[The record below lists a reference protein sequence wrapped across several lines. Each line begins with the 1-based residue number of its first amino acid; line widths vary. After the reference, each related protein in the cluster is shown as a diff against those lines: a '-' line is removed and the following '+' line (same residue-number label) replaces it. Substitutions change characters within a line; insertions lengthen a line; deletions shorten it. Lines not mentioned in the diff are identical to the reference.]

1 MTDIQG
7 FDWAHTMDI
16 LLLGGVI
23 LVTIILIVFAFFYLR
38 ANRDFDLSL
47 KSLGTQESLAEI
59 NRQLLAKKDELERL
73 EKQES
78 ALRDNINDLS
88 SKQATVDEV
97 KSQLDQLGMQYSQK
111 RNELADLEQKLIKS
125 KALQDFVESH
135 QKDQLSEIERLID
148 EKQKRLDE
156 LTTQINEQNGTRVM
170 GDALKNAFN
179 AIGEEL
185 SDLSGAQA
193 TKAQMEQEINDLN
206 AQLSELQ
213 AQKNDINQELDALSV
228 KLEDQRIEEQVGK
241 TLGKA
246 FDSLGEELTGLQGLS
261 AQKENLEQ
269 KVAELQEQIDDLD
282 NDHKRKSEE
291 LAELEN
297 QVTEHK
303 VGEQVEQSLGAVFEN
318 LTDSLNEQI
327 SGRLESLSE
336 ELTGLQQISS
346 QKESLAQEIENLQD
360 KLQALKADQKK
371 KAKELADL
379 ESQVADQ
386 KVEEQVSQSLG
397 AVFENLTDSLNEQ
410 ISGRLESLSE
420 ELTGL
425 QQISSQKESLAQEIE
440 NLQDKLQALKA
451 DQKKKAKELAEL
463 ENQVSEQKV
472 EEQVGQSLN
481 DAFTRLSD
489 SINDSMIGLGSG
501 LSQVLELSAQR
512 QKLETENQLLEE
524 RNKKLTQ
531 DYNKLSGKGETKTE
545 RDKAYDALKT
555 EPEQIKTFI
564 DKFDAANTTQL
575 SETEALEQFMR
586 YLRSQDLY
594 YPHRVIKAFH
604 TALKIQDINPLA
616 VLAGISGTGKTQL
629 ALRYAEFFGFYSEH
643 VAVQPRWDSK
653 DDLLGF
659 YNFIEEKF
667 QPTPLVRAL
676 YQFDQFHIAGKNK
689 QIKNDSPMMM
699 VILDEMNLA
708 RVEYYFSEFLSKLE
722 LRNSPDYD
730 KSVIEVGSNLNPCRF
745 FVGSNV
751 VIVGTM
757 NDDESTFALSDKV
770 LDRANVLHFG
780 RPESFVTTNEPDV
793 PLIKVDFNLFNQWR
807 HNDNFSRLE
816 KEDQEAREDLKKTI
830 EELNE
835 ALDKVG
841 KPFGHRVNNSINAYL
856 KAYPLTDNN
865 DVMTTVKLALA
876 DQIEMKIIPK
886 LAGIEQ
892 NERSS
897 DCLNRLN
904 QVIEFTNDTALQEA
918 FNEAHKNY
926 NSDGMFIWRGVT
938 RSLDD

>member
-47 KSLGTQESLAEI
+47 KSLGSQESLAKI
-59 NRQLLAKKDELERL
+59 NRQILEKKDELERL

-206 AQLSELQ
+206 AQLSALQ
-213 AQKNDINQELDALSV
+213 AQKNDINQELDDLSV

-386 KVEEQVSQSLG
+386 KVEEQV
-397 AVFENLTDSLNEQ
+397 
-410 ISGRLESLSE
+410 
-420 ELTGL
+420 
-425 QQISSQKESLAQEIE
+425 
-440 NLQDKLQALKA
+440 
-451 DQKKKAKELAEL
+451 
-463 ENQVSEQKV
+463 
-472 EEQVGQSLN
+472 GQSLN

-489 SINDSMIGLGSG
+489 SINDSMSGLGAE

-512 QKLETENQLLEE
+512 QKLETENQILTAE
-524 RNKKLTQ
+524 NKKLALAN
-531 DYNKLSGKGETKTE
+531 NKLSGKGESKE
-545 RDKAYDALKT
+545 ELDEAYRELET
-555 EPEQIKTFI
+555 VPEHINKFI
-564 DKFDAANTTQL
+564 DDFDAAKTTNL
-575 SETEALEQFMR
+575 SEAEALEQFMR
-586 YLRSQDLY
+586 FLRSHKLY
-594 YPHRVIKAFH
+594 YPTRVINAFH
-604 TALKIQDINPLA
+604 TALKIQAINPLA
-616 VLAGISGTGKTQL
+616 VLAGVSGTGKTQL
-629 ALRYAEFFGFYSEH
+629 ALQYAKFFGFYSEH

-659 YNFIEEKF
+659 YNFLEKKF
-667 QPTPLVRAL
+667 QPTALVRAL
-676 YQFDQFHIAGKNK
+676 FQFDQYRTKVELNKIAP
-689 QIKNDSPMMM
+689 DSPMMM
-699 VILDEMNLA
+699 AILDEMNLA

-722 LRNSPDYD
+722 LRGSDYA
-730 KSVIEVGSNLNPCRF
+730 KSVIEVGSNLNPRRF
-745 FVGSNV
+745 YVGSNV
-751 VIVGTM
+751 LIVGTM
-757 NDDESTFALSDKV
+757 NDDESTYALSDKV

-780 RPESFVTTNEPDV
+780 KPGSFDNDTPNAGEV
-793 PLIKVDFNLFNQWR
+793 PPIKVDFKLFHQWR
-807 HNDNFSRLE
+807 DSNNFKLLANDD
-816 KEDQEAREDLKKTI
+816 KEQLNHKIEDLNNA
-830 EELNE
+830 LNQ
-835 ALDKVG
+835 VG
-841 KPFGHRVNNSINAYL
+841 KPFGHRVNNSIKSYL
-856 KAYPLTDNN
+856 QAYPLVEGADP
-865 DVMTTVKLALA
+865 MTTVKQALA
-876 DQIEMKIIPK
+876 DQVEMKIIPK
-886 LAGIEQ
+886 LAGLEQ
-892 NERSS
+892 NDHSN
-897 DCLNRLN
+897 DCLNLLGQFISYTEDEALN
-904 QVIEFTNDTALQEA
+904 EA
-918 FNEAHKNY
+918 FRKAQENY
-926 NSDGMFIWRGVT
+926 NNEGMFIWRGVT
-938 RSLDD
+938 RTDD

>member
-47 KSLGTQESLAEI
+47 KSLGTQESLADI

-282 NDHKRKSEE
+282 NDHKRKTEE
-291 LAELEN
+291 LEELEN

-336 ELTGLQQISS
+336 ELSGLQQISS
-346 QKESLAQEIENLQD
+346 QKESLEQEIEKLQD
-360 KLQALKADQKK
+360 KLQALKEDQKK
-371 KAKELADL
+371 KAKELA
-379 ESQVADQ
+379 A
-386 KVEEQVSQSLG
+386 
-397 AVFENLTDSLNEQ
+397 
-410 ISGRLESLSE
+410 
-420 ELTGL
+420 
-425 QQISSQKESLAQEIE
+425 
-440 NLQDKLQALKA
+440 
-451 DQKKKAKELAEL
+451 L
-463 ENQVSEQKV
+463 ENQVAEQKV

-489 SINDSMIGLGSG
+489 SINDSMSGLGAD

-512 QKLETENQLLEE
+512 QKLETENQLLTAE
-524 RNKKLTQ
+524 NKKLALAN
-531 DYNKLSGKGETKTE
+531 NKLSGKGESKE
-545 RDKAYDALKT
+545 ELDEAYRELET
-555 EPEQIKTFI
+555 VPEHINKFI
-564 DKFDAANTTQL
+564 DDFDAAKTTNL
-575 SETEALEQFMR
+575 SEAEALEQFMR
-586 YLRSQDLY
+586 FLRSHKLY
-594 YPHRVIKAFH
+594 YPTRVINAFH
-604 TALKIQDINPLA
+604 TALKIQAINPLA
-616 VLAGISGTGKTQL
+616 VLAGVSGTGKTQL
-629 ALRYAEFFGFYSEH
+629 ALQYAKFFGFYSEH

-659 YNFIEEKF
+659 YNFLEKKF
-667 QPTPLVRAL
+667 QPTALVRAL
-676 YQFDQFHIAGKNK
+676 FQFDQYRTKVELNKIAP
-689 QIKNDSPMMM
+689 DSPMMM
-699 VILDEMNLA
+699 AILDEMNLA

-722 LRNSPDYD
+722 LRGSDYA
-730 KSVIEVGSNLNPCRF
+730 KSVIEVGSNLNPRRF
-745 FVGSNV
+745 YVGSNV
-751 VIVGTM
+751 LIVGTM
-757 NDDESTFALSDKV
+757 NDDESTYALSDKV

-780 RPESFVTTNEPDV
+780 KPGSFDNDTPNAGEVLP
-793 PLIKVDFNLFNQWR
+793 IKVDFKLFHQWR
-807 HNDNFSRLE
+807 DSNNFKLLANDD
-816 KEDQEAREDLKKTI
+816 KEQLNHKIEDLNNA
-830 EELNE
+830 LNQ
-835 ALDKVG
+835 VG
-841 KPFGHRVNNSINAYL
+841 KPFGHRVNNSIKSYL
-856 KAYPLTDNN
+856 QAYPLVEGADP
-865 DVMTTVKLALA
+865 MTTVKQALA
-876 DQIEMKIIPK
+876 DQVEMKIIPK
-886 LAGIEQ
+886 LAGLEQ
-892 NERSS
+892 NDHSN
-897 DCLNRLN
+897 DCLNLLG
-904 QVIEFTNDTALQEA
+904 QVISYTEDEALNEA
-918 FNEAHKNY
+918 FRKAQENY
-926 NSDGMFIWRGVT
+926 NNEGMFIWRGVT
-938 RSLDD
+938 RTDD

>member
-386 KVEEQVSQSLG
+386 KVEEQV
-397 AVFENLTDSLNEQ
+397 
-410 ISGRLESLSE
+410 
-420 ELTGL
+420 
-425 QQISSQKESLAQEIE
+425 
-440 NLQDKLQALKA
+440 
-451 DQKKKAKELAEL
+451 
-463 ENQVSEQKV
+463 
-472 EEQVGQSLN
+472 GQSLN

-489 SINDSMIGLGSG
+489 SINDSMSGLGAE

-512 QKLETENQLLEE
+512 QKLETENQILTAE
-524 RNKKLTQ
+524 NKKLALAN
-531 DYNKLSGKGETKTE
+531 NKLSGKGESQE
-545 RDKAYDALKT
+545 EHDKAYEELKLKP
-555 EPEQIKTFI
+555 EPIKTFLG
-564 DKFDAANTTQL
+564 KFNTTRTTKL
-575 SETEALEQFMR
+575 SETDALEQFMR
-586 YLRSQDLY
+586 YLRSQELY
-594 YPHRVIKAFH
+594 YPPRVIKAFH
-604 TALKIQDINPLA
+604 TALKIQAINPLA
-616 VLAGISGTGKTQL
+616 VLAGVSGTGKTQL
-629 ALRYAEFFGFYSEH
+629 ALKYAKFFGFYSEH

-659 YNFIEEKF
+659 YNFLEKKF
-667 QPTPLVRAL
+667 QPTALVRAL
-676 YQFDQFHIAGKNK
+676 YQFDKYHTKDEIDA
-689 QIKNDSPMMM
+689 IEDDSPMMM
-699 VILDEMNLA
+699 AILDEMNLA

-722 LRNSPDYD
+722 LRGSDYA
-730 KSVIEVGSNLNPCRF
+730 KSEILVGSNLDPCKF

-757 NDDESTFALSDKV
+757 NDDESTYALSDKV

-780 RPESFVTTNEPDV
+780 KPDSFGNSTYKEALAP
-793 PLIKVDFNLFNQWR
+793 IKVDFKTFYQWR
-807 HNDNFSRLE
+807 QNDNFSRLASQDE
-816 KEDQEAREDLKKTI
+816 EQLKKEI
-830 EELNE
+830 ETLNN
-835 ALDKVG
+835 ALDQVG
-841 KPFGHRVNNSINAYL
+841 KPFGHRVNNSIQSYL
-856 KAYPLTDNN
+856 KAYPLTSDA
-865 DVMTTVKLALA
+865 DEMTTVKLALA

-892 NERSS
+892 NDRS
-897 DCLNRLN
+897 DYCLNLLG
-904 QVIEFTNDTALQEA
+904 QVVDFTDDEELKTAFRKARED
-918 FNEAHKNY
+918 Y
-926 NSDGMFIWRGVT
+926 NNASMFIWRGVT